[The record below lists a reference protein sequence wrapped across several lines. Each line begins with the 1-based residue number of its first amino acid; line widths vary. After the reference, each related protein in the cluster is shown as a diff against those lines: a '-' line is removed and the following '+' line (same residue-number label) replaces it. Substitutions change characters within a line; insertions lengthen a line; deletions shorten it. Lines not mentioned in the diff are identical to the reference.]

1 MSVSSKLTKKFTS
14 QADNF
19 SITSR
24 VRFLSTTSASIVYI
38 LYLRVFDRARLTSRD
53 QARLESVIHSKS
65 SKSLA
70 PGSDVYIWKH
80 GNNGLLSLD
89 EEQWRKEI
97 INAAA
102 RCAREG
108 DPVQAS
114 ISSHLLHT
122 VAGKHI
128 KLT

>member
-1 MSVSSKLTKKFTS
+1 MSASSKLTKKFTL

-24 VRFLSTTSASIVYI
+24 VRFLSTTSALIVYI
-38 LYLRVFDRARLTSRD
+38 LYLRPIDRARLTSRD

-65 SKSLA
+65 SKSVMS
-70 PGSDVYIWKH
+70 GSDVYIWKH
-80 GNNGLLSLD
+80 GNNGLLPLD

>member
-1 MSVSSKLTKKFTS
+1 MYT
-14 QADNF
+14 
-19 SITSR
+19 
-24 VRFLSTTSASIVYI
+24 
-38 LYLRVFDRARLTSRD
+38 
-53 QARLESVIHSKS
+53 
-65 SKSLA
+65 
-70 PGSDVYIWKH
+70 WKC
-80 GNNGLLSLD
+80 GNNELLALD
-89 EEQWRKEI
+89 EDQWRKEI

-108 DPVQAS
+108 DPVHAS

>member
-1 MSVSSKLTKKFTS
+1 MSVSSKLTKKFTL

-19 SITSR
+19 SITNR
-24 VRFLSTTSASIVYI
+24 VRFLSTTSALIVYI
-38 LYLRVFDRARLTSRD
+38 LYLCLFDRARLTSRD
-53 QARLESVIHSKS
+53 QARLESAIHSKS
-65 SKSLA
+65 SKSVA
-70 PGSDVYIWKH
+70 AGSDVYIWKH
-80 GNNGLLSLD
+80 GNNGLLPLD